1 MGEVYKAKDTR
12 LDRTVAVKVLPS
24 QLASSVELRQRFER
38 EARTISQLSH
48 SNICALYDVGN
59 QDGVEYLVMEYLEGE
74 TLADRLARGALPLEQ
89 VLRYAIQIAAAL
101 DKAHRQGIVH
111 RDLKPGNV
119 MVTKS
124 GVKLVDFGLARFTA
138 AAPGAVVTS
147 ASVLPTQAPNLT
159 AEGTILGTLQY
170 MAPEQLEGRESDSR
184 TDIFALGAVLHE
196 MATGQKAFSGKS
208 QASLIAS
215 ILEREP
221 PAISS
226 LQPSAPPALDR
237 VAKTCLSKDPEDRF
251 QTAHDVGLELRWASE
266 EERPAVGL
274 TPGPPRSRARERLAW
289 VTAAALALGL
299 AGALALHPPGREQRT
314 RERAALKFSI
324 LPPEKAGFQPGTL
337 ALSPDGTRLAF
348 VAAGPDGR
356 NVLWIRPLD
365 SFEGRPLPG
374 TERAYSP
381 FWSPDGRFL
390 AFFAEGKLKKIEASG
405 GPPQVICD
413 TRVGRGGA
421 WNREGVILFAPFPTG
436 PLYRVAESG
445 GDPSPVTKLDS
456 TRQENSHRWPSFMP
470 DGRHFLFSARSVQS
484 ENRAVYVGSLDSK
497 VTRRLMGGGS
507 NALFARASADDSGGS
522 LLFERDGWLVARKFD
537 PGKLAFAGEPVPLAP
552 NVRGADSLRA
562 GTFTASEGVLAFG
575 GGTGADLRQLV
586 WTDREGKPQ
595 GAVGTPG
602 FYLGFNLSP
611 DDKRVALDLI
621 NAGAEREIWLM
632 ELNRGVA
639 SRMTP
644 SSSVE
649 IFPVWSPDGSRIAFG
664 SSPGLGR
671 ADIYQRSSTGVG
683 VAEPLLESE
692 QRKTPNDWSR
702 DGKFLLYGVSGAL
715 WSASRGFP
723 KTELWALPLVG
734 DRKPFAVVRMPF
746 NVSEGSFSPDSR
758 WIVYVSDESGR
769 KEVFAQSFPTAVA
782 KWRIS
787 TEGGTQPRWRR
798 DGKEIFYLAPDG
810 RLMAAAVTA
819 GSALEVASLTP
830 LFKSA
835 AAGMDASVDAM
846 QYAATSDGQRFL
858 VSSPVQSLTLQPI
871 TVVLDWTADLKKR

>member
-1 MGEVYKAKDTR
+1 M
-12 LDRTVAVKVLPS
+12 
-24 QLASSVELRQRFER
+24 
-38 EARTISQLSH
+38 
-48 SNICALYDVGN
+48 
-59 QDGVEYLVMEYLEGE
+59 
-74 TLADRLARGALPLEQ
+74 
-89 VLRYAIQIAAAL
+89 
-101 DKAHRQGIVH
+101 
-111 RDLKPGNV
+111 
-119 MVTKS
+119 
-124 GVKLVDFGLARFTA
+124 
-138 AAPGAVVTS
+138 
-147 ASVLPTQAPNLT
+147 
-159 AEGTILGTLQY
+159 
-170 MAPEQLEGRESDSR
+170 
-184 TDIFALGAVLHE
+184 
-196 MATGQKAFSGKS
+196 
-208 QASLIAS
+208 
-215 ILEREP
+215 
-221 PAISS
+221 
-226 LQPSAPPALDR
+226 
-237 VAKTCLSKDPEDRF
+237 
-251 QTAHDVGLELRWASE
+251 
-266 EERPAVGL
+266 
-274 TPGPPRSRARERLAW
+274 
-289 VTAAALALGL
+289 TAAALGLGL
-299 AGALALHPPGREQRT
+299 AGALALRPPGRKPEA

-324 LPPEKAGFQPGTL
+324 LPPEKSAFQPGTL

-356 NVLWIRPLD
+356 NVLWIRPGFPL
-365 SFEGRPLPG
+365 EGRALPG

-381 FWSPDGRFL
+381 FWSPDGRSL

-405 GPPQVICD
+405 GPPQVLCD
-413 TRVGRGGA
+413 PRVGRGGA

-456 TRQENSHRWPSFMP
+456 ARQENSHRWPAFLP
-470 DGRHFLFSARSVQS
+470 DGRHFLFVARSVQS

-497 VTRRLMGGGS
+497 VTRRLMGGSS

-537 PGKLAFAGEPVPLAP
+537 PGKLAFAGEPLPLAP

-562 GTFTASEGVLAFG
+562 GTFTASETGVLAFG
-575 GGTGADLRQLV
+575 GGTGLDLRQLV

-602 FYLGFNLSP
+602 LYVGLNLSP

-621 NAGAEREIWLM
+621 NVAAEREIWLL

-671 ADIYQRSSTGVG
+671 ADIYQRSSAGVG

-692 QRKTPNDWSR
+692 QRKIPNDWSR
-702 DGKFLLYGVSGAL
+702 DGKFLLYGVSNAL
-715 WSASRGFP
+715 WGASRGFP
-723 KTELWALPLVG
+723 KTELWALPLAG
-734 DRKPFAVVRMPF
+734 DHKPFAVVQMPF
-746 NVSEGSFSPDSR
+746 NVSEGSFSPDGR

-769 KEVFAQSFPTAVA
+769 KEVYAQNFPTSAA

-787 TEGGTQPRWRR
+787 TEGGIQPRWRR

-810 RLMAAAVTA
+810 HLMAAAVNADST
-819 GSALEVASLTP
+819 LDVAVSRP
-830 LFKSA
+830 LFKTE
-835 AAGMDASVDAM
+835 AAGMDASGEAI
-846 QYAATSDGQRFL
+846 QYAVASDGRRFL
-858 VSSPVQSLTLQPI
+858 FSTPVKTATASPI